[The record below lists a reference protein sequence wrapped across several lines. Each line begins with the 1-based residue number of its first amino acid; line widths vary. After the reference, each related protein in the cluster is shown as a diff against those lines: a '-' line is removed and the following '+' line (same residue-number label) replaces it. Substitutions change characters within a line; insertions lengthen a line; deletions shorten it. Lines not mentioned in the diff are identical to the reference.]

1 MSGAPGTSGHS
12 LFVLVRFSDHR
23 GFGFFFVFLIIILVL
38 VIVVIRHDAAEAGD
52 PVVEATFLLRLGI
65 VLRDIEGG

>member
-38 VIVVIRHDAAEAGD
+38 VIVVIVTIRR
-52 PVVEATFLLRLGI
+52 RLVI
-65 VLRDIEGG
+65 QWSKPPFF